1 MTLRGKAAIVGI
13 GELKPT
19 KKPPPGVTA
28 WGLMAEA
35 ARLAIEDAGLTRED
49 IDGIILEP
57 SMADRMSFTAPTQLA
72 EYLGITVSYG
82 ATVGK

>member
-1 MTLRGKAAIVGI
+1 MTLRGKAAIIGI
-13 GELKPT
+13 GELKPMKT
-19 KKPPPGVTA
+19 PPVGQTG

-35 ARLAIEDAGLTRED
+35 SRMAIEDAGLSKND

-57 SMADRMSFTAPTQLA
+57 PMVDRMVFIAPTQLA
-72 EYLGITVSYG
+72 EYMGITISYG